1 MVMIINGKIE
11 KDPPEVTPD
20 LSPTAVSDN
29 DGLVEKSL
37 DADDTDDVKILE
49 GDPDDCPDEDPP
61 EGSPLTTEPVDPD
74 KDPSPI
80 HKIALSLRRKEDR
93 SKKPEKVTLCTL
105 SYANGEYRLIKKKV
119 DDVDLPRAAVHVTGE
134 KGTWFVDEVTDKDPP
149 QVGPGNAIDLHLYM
163 VNNSINSALAAS
175 WSKLANIDVK
185 KLLVYGFVGIVGICI
200 VWAMIGGMF

>member
-61 EGSPLTTEPVDPD
+61 EGSPL
-74 KDPSPI
+74 KDP
-80 HKIALSLRRKEDR
+80 R
-93 SKKPEKVTLCTL
+93 SHNVRQRVP
-105 SYANGEYRLIKKKV
+105 SWNQGHRL
-119 DDVDLPRAAVHVTGE
+119 E
-134 KGTWFVDEVTDKDPP
+134 
-149 QVGPGNAIDLHLYM
+149 
-163 VNNSINSALAAS
+163 S
-175 WSKLANIDVK
+175 
-185 KLLVYGFVGIVGICI
+185 
-200 VWAMIGGMF
+200 